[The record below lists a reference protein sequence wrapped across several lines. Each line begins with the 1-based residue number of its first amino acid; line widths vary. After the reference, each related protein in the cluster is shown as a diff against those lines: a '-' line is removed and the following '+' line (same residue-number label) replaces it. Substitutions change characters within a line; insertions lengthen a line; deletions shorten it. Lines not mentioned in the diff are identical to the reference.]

1 MDLIFFLAILAIFVC
16 LFCVTTQATL
26 YPGNTFDIDLLKKLI
41 DKAYWPIYGEMK
53 ILDEMNDKKTCLLT
67 GKCPEPSGIVFSYI
81 LLMIYMILVNVLLLN
96 LLIAMFSST
105 FQKVVVFLF

>member
-26 YPGNTFDIDLLKKLI
+26 YPGNTFNIDLLKKLI
-41 DKAYWPIYGEMK
+41 DKAYWYNHLFIFFYLLSIIWINFLSLERPIYGEMK

-67 GKCPEPSGIVFSYI
+67 GNCPEPSGIAFR
-81 LLMIYMILVNVLLLN
+81 
-96 LLIAMFSST
+96 
-105 FQKVVVFLF
+105 